1 MSSNPTFSCQI
12 PKYVLQDSP
21 RNCWA
26 AAMESWTYIV
36 PEKTYRTQDE
46 LFLMAAESGLVWD
59 PVTFEM
65 NGLLK
70 KGIPVMAKKVG
81 MKLAIFPASKKKQVT
96 VTYLYNKL
104 KNHGHVYLVYHGEG
118 VSEGLAHAVVC
129 FAVSREMGWLGVMD
143 PWYGQGFQ
151 WPYLA
156 DLQASSNYFI
166 VGYP

>member
-1 MSSNPTFSCQI
+1 MSKPILARDI
-12 PKYVLQDSP
+12 PPYVQQDSP
-21 RNCWA
+21 RSCWA
-26 AAMESWTYIV
+26 AAMESWTSIV
-36 PEKTYRTQDE
+36 PKKTYRTQNE

-59 PVTFEM
+59 PVTLEM

-96 VTYLYNKL
+96 LTYLYNKL
-104 KNHGHVYLVYHGEG
+104 KNNGHVYLVYHGG
-118 VSEGLAHAVVC
+118 GSDEGLAHAVVVY
-129 FAVSREMGWLGVMD
+129 AVSLELGWLGVMD

-151 WPYLA
+151 WPYLS
-156 DLQASSNYFI
+156 DLQESSNYFI